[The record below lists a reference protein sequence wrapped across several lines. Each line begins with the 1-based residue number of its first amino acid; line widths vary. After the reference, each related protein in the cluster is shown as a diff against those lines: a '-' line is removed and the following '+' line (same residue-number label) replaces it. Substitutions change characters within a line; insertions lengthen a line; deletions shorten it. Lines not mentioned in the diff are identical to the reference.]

1 MTQVSVF
8 SSTFNPATFSELALH
23 KRQITKFQLT
33 TFFLSLYA
41 HNNAPKNY
49 TSTAK
54 TKCKCWRWKCQ
65 NWTTCCDSVLCI
77 NPCIHQWYLV
87 WLWYSTK
94 RTQQTD
100 EAFTSDTWYDCDIL
114 QTKHNREKM
123 KWIHYTETQLFY
135 TPELDCVQAAQTS
148 AKVSNLNQTWSSIW
162 IQISGLIPIQ
172 IRMCAGCLPKCCE
185 CECMINANKSP
196 KIPYSTMER

>member
-54 TKCKCWRWKCQ
+54 TKSKCWRWKCQ
-65 NWTTCCDSVLCI
+65 NWTTCCDSVLRI
-77 NPCIHQWYLV
+77 NPRIHQWYLV
-87 WLWYSTK
+87 WLWYSTNQ
-94 RTQQTD
+94 TQQRED
-100 EAFTSDTWYDCDIL
+100 EMNTLYWNSTI
-114 QTKHNREKM
+114 
-123 KWIHYTETQLFY
+123 YTLE
-135 TPELDCVQAAQTS
+135 PDCVQAAQTS

-172 IRMCAGCLPKCCE
+172 IRMCAGCLPKCCGF
-185 CECMINANKSP
+185 ISLSVSVISPSVVKSSRWMCD
-196 KIPYSTMER
+196 KC

>member
-54 TKCKCWRWKCQ
+54 TKSKCWRWKCQ
-65 NWTTCCDSVLCI
+65 NWTTCCDSVLRI
-77 NPCIHQWYLV
+77 NPRIHQWYLV
-87 WLWYSTK
+87 WLWYSTNRRQQTDEAFTSDTWYDCDILQTAHNRQMK
-94 RTQQTD
+94 HSPVILGMIVIFYKAHTTDRWSIHQWYLVWLWYSTNHTQQTD

-123 KWIHYTETQLFY
+123 KWIHYTETQLF
-135 TPELDCVQAAQTS
+135 TH
-148 AKVSNLNQTWSSIW
+148 
-162 IQISGLIPIQ
+162 
-172 IRMCAGCLPKCCE
+172 
-185 CECMINANKSP
+185 
-196 KIPYSTMER
+196 